1 MCTPLRLWYNMD
13 RGDYMGLFD
22 KLFDVNRDGKASRM
36 EKGMAFAFAM
46 MAEEERKKKEEEEQ
60 FFAESERT
68 LREIEALE
76 EMEKNEALLREL
88 ESMLDDFE

>member
-1 MCTPLRLWYNMD
+1 
-13 RGDYMGLFD
+13 MGLFD
-22 KLFDVNRDGKASRM
+22 KLFDFNHDGKASRM

-46 MAEEERKKKEEEEQ
+46 MAEEERKKKEEEER

-76 EMEKNEALLREL
+76 EMEKNETLLREL
-88 ESMLDDFE
+88 DDFE